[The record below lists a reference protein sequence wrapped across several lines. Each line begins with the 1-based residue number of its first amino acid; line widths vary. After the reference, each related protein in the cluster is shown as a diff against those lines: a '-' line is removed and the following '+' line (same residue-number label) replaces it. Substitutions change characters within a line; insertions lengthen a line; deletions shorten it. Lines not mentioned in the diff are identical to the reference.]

1 MCMHTASRPYAECTL
16 HLHVD
21 CTLLLA
27 GAHGP
32 DLVIFLGLAVYA
44 VAGCKAQD
52 LRVES
57 SNQVGTV
64 TYRAAY
70 YVLARGCFRDSAP
83 SPTCRSSLQPYA
95 LLGGYGLPGR

>member
-1 MCMHTASRPYAECTL
+1 MLTARCW
-16 HLHVD
+16 
-21 CTLLLA
+21 LA

-57 SNQVGTV
+57 SNQVQ
-64 TYRAAY
+64 
-70 YVLARGCFRDSAP
+70 ARSH
-83 SPTCRSSLQPYA
+83 ST
-95 LLGGYGLPGR
+95 GRPIMC

>member
-1 MCMHTASRPYAECTL
+1 MHTASRSYAKCTL

-70 YVLARGCFRDSAP
+70 CVLARGWFRDSAP
-83 SPTCRSSLQPYA
+83 LRVDRACSPMHC
-95 LLGGYGLPGR
+95 